1 MKENELKTM
10 RSSFKLMEERRI
22 ELMQDP
28 RINKLQERVKNIRK
42 ESVKKIPAMVETA
55 RENFKNNGMEFLYA
69 EDSHQALDLIY
80 DLIKNE
86 KIVAKSK
93 SNTLNELG
101 LSDYLKKKKIH
112 LVETDLG
119 DRIIQ
124 LKVDDNKPSHPI
136 GPALHLKVDKIA
148 EIISESLKVKVKAD
162 PRAIMELVRSNVLEE
177 LKSCKI
183 GITGANSVA
192 AEDGS
197 LIMVHNE
204 GNISLLS
211 LMDTHIVVVGVDKLV
226 ETIEDAISV
235 VKLETAYATGTALP
249 SYINVI
255 SGPSKTADIEKKL
268 LEDMYGARKVV
279 VIMLDNGR
287 QEALEECLWCI
298 GCGSCIVSC
307 PVYNVLGN
315 EFGYRGYLGGRG
327 VAMSRFLQDEETSIS
342 SGLYMCTLCGLCT
355 LECPVNTPT
364 NEIMEKIRKESKNT
378 GFSPKEHLKIFKSIK
393 KKGSPF

>member
-136 GPALHLKVDKIA
+136 GPD
-148 EIISESLKVKVKAD
+148 
-162 PRAIMELVRSNVLEE
+162 
-177 LKSCKI
+177 
-183 GITGANSVA
+183 IT
-192 AEDGS
+192 
-197 LIMVHNE
+197 
-204 GNISLLS
+204 
-211 LMDTHIVVVGVDKLV
+211 LM
-226 ETIEDAISV
+226 
-235 VKLETAYATGTALP
+235 
-249 SYINVI
+249 
-255 SGPSKTADIEKKL
+255 
-268 LEDMYGARKVV
+268 
-279 VIMLDNGR
+279 
-287 QEALEECLWCI
+287 
-298 GCGSCIVSC
+298 
-307 PVYNVLGN
+307 
-315 EFGYRGYLGGRG
+315 
-327 VAMSRFLQDEETSIS
+327 
-342 SGLYMCTLCGLCT
+342 
-355 LECPVNTPT
+355 
-364 NEIMEKIRKESKNT
+364 
-378 GFSPKEHLKIFKSIK
+378 
-393 KKGSPF
+393 